1 MADSWTVSLLL
12 SSCNQTPK
20 RNSHVLY
27 ISHGITVSTAVK
39 ICMSHGTAVIC
50 VYNNSNAIIKKL
62 FQMVIFFSFSSL
74 AEQAPISCH
83 IHVHLTTL
91 VTAYEDHS
99 HKWPAP
105 VMDTFFMSQK
115 CLLTYLPTAFE
126 TIESYM

>member
-1 MADSWTVSLLL
+1 MH
-12 SSCNQTPK
+12 C
-20 RNSHVLY
+20 
-27 ISHGITVSTAVK
+27 ISHGIAVSTAVK

-99 HKWPAP
+99 HKWPAL
-105 VMDTFFMSQK
+105 VTDIFIASRG
-115 CLLTYLPTAFE
+115 CLLMRASTVHQ
-126 TIESYM
+126 